1 MAFCSRELEPHITRI
16 FDRLTAIMKQSRLTT
31 DQISHA
37 FSVMTLIGHLPRR
50 DVTQKSY
57 ALFHLIMRTRVSYGF
72 TTKKKWEAARLTLH
86 GAYKWDKSLP
96 WVKDPQDILTF
107 LDHHFDMAS
116 KSAGNEWDLPIQNAL
131 RALAYAPDK
140 TTTDTLSKFDPT
152 EPSFVRGICYV
163 YQQHK
168 PFQLRKAALFF
179 LPLIGDKWFNTDRP
193 IMEPDQMR
201 KFCIDWA
208 HNVDGIEHTSDVQ
221 KATLDV
227 LFGMINSPHWRPH
240 IVTKKWKLL
249 EYFAAVPDDSQPLRR
264 CLENPELMDVVTDV
278 EDPAAIVLWLAILWL
293 KYNELIPEVREQL
306 EAATRAVAQGDRKT
320 DLDMYLSII
329 DAEAGKA
336 EEALKACSTWS
347 TDPIAISL
355 RKKIDNIKQ
364 SKEMLSSV
372 KELPSYTNAVVGP
385 SRAPRE

>member
-1 MAFCSRELEPHITRI
+1 MPHISRI
-16 FDRLTAIMKQSRLTT
+16 FDRLTAITKQSPLTE
-31 DQISHA
+31 DQLNHA
-37 FSVMTLIGHLPRR
+37 FSAMTLVGLLPRR

-57 ALFHLIMRTRVSYGF
+57 ALFHVVMKTPISYDF
-72 TTKKKWEAARLTLH
+72 TTKKKWEAARLALH

-107 LDHHFDMAS
+107 LDHHFDIAS
-116 KSAGNEWDLPIQNAL
+116 KSSGSEWDIPIQNAL
-131 RALAYAPDK
+131 RALAYAPDQ
-140 TTTDTLSKFDPT
+140 TTLHALSKFDPT
-152 EPSFVRGICYV
+152 EPSFIRGICYV

-179 LPLIGDKWFNTDRP
+179 LPLIGDKWFNTDHP
-193 IMEPDQMR
+193 IMKPDQTR

-208 HNVDGIEHTSDVQ
+208 HNVDGIQHTNDVQ
-221 KATLDV
+221 KATLAV
-227 LFGMINSPHWRPH
+227 LFGMINSPHWRPY
-240 IVTKKWKLL
+240 IVTKQWKLL

-264 CLENPELMDVVTDV
+264 CLENPELMDVIANV
-278 EDPAAIVLWLAILWL
+278 EDPAATVLWLAILWL

-306 EAATRAVAQGDRKT
+306 EAATRAVAQGTRKT

-329 DAEAGKA
+329 DAEAAKA
-336 EEALKACSTWS
+336 EEALKAHNTWS
-347 TDPIAISL
+347 TDAAAIAL

-385 SRAPRE
+385 SHRAPRE

>member
-1 MAFCSRELEPHITRI
+1 
-16 FDRLTAIMKQSRLTT
+16 MKQSKLTD
-31 DQISHA
+31 DQLNHAISA
-37 FSVMTLIGHLPRR
+37 MTLIGLHPRR

-57 ALFHLIMRTRVSYGF
+57 ALFHIVMQTPVSHGF
-72 TTKKKWEAARLTLH
+72 MTKKKWEAARLTLH

-96 WVKDPQDILTF
+96 WVKNPQDILTF
-107 LDHHFDMAS
+107 LEYHFDMAS
-116 KSAGNEWDLPIQNAL
+116 KTSGNEWDLPIQNAL
-131 RALAYAPDK
+131 RALAYAPDQ
-140 TTTDTLSKFDPT
+140 TTINALSKFDPT
-152 EPSFVRGICYV
+152 EPSFVRGICSV
-163 YQQHK
+163 YQKHK

-193 IMEPDQMR
+193 IMKPEQMR
-201 KFCIDWA
+201 KFCADWA
-208 HNVDGIEHTSDVQ
+208 HNVDGIEHTNDVQ
-221 KATLDV
+221 KSTLAV

-264 CLENPELMDVVTDV
+264 CLDNPELMDVVADV
-278 EDPAAIVLWLAILWL
+278 EDPVAMVLWLAILWL
-293 KYNELIPEVREQL
+293 KYNELVPEVREQL
-306 EAATRAVAQGDRKT
+306 EAATRSVAQGSRKT

-329 DAEAGKA
+329 DAEASKA
-336 EEALKACSTWS
+336 EEALKAHNTWS
-347 TDPIAISL
+347 TDPAAISL

-372 KELPSYTNAVVGP
+372 RELPSYTNAVTSP

>member
-1 MAFCSRELEPHITRI
+1 MGQSK
-16 FDRLTAIMKQSRLTT
+16 LTEG
-31 DQISHA
+31 QINHA
-37 FSVMTLIGHLPRR
+37 FSAMTLIGLLPRR

-57 ALFHLIMRTRVSYGF
+57 ALFHVVMHAPVSYDF
-72 TTKKKWEAARLTLH
+72 TTKKKWEAARLALH

-96 WVKDPQDILTF
+96 WVKEPQDILTF

-116 KSAGNEWDLPIQNAL
+116 RSSGNEWDVPIQNAL
-131 RALAYAPDK
+131 RALAYAPDQ
-140 TTTDTLSKFDPT
+140 TTTDALSKFDPT

-179 LPLIGDKWFNTDRP
+179 LPLIGDKWFNTNQP
-193 IMEPDQMR
+193 IMEADEMR

-208 HNVDGIEHTSDVQ
+208 HNVDGIEHPHDVQ
-221 KATLDV
+221 KVVLAV

-249 EYFAAVPDDSQPLRR
+249 EYFAAIPDDSQPLRR
-264 CLENPELMDVVTDV
+264 CLENPELMDAVAEVD
-278 EDPAAIVLWLAILWL
+278 EPAAMVLWLAILWL

-306 EAATRAVAQGDRKT
+306 EAATRSVAQGNRKT

-329 DAEAGKA
+329 DTEARKA
-336 EEALKACSTWS
+336 EEVLKTHDTWS
-347 TDPIAISL
+347 TDPAAIAL

-372 KELPSYTNAVVGP
+372 KELPSYTNVIAGP
-385 SRAPRE
+385 SRASRE